1 MKNCIENLKNI
12 TLTYLNKFLIKK
24 INYYIYF
31 NIFRLLFFKNNYI
44 KIYFYIINYL
54 FILLIIYLFY

>member
-24 INYYIYF
+24 INYYI
-31 NIFRLLFFKNNYI
+31 LKKNL
-44 KIYFYIINYL
+44 IY
-54 FILLIIYLFY
+54 